1 MSLQNIVEIV
11 SPAGPMLIELGKI
24 KIGAKQKQVRTSA
37 GGVGWRA
44 PEKHDHFTITTMN
57 RDTTGDLVT
66 DKNLMDQLIAEFGDP
81 DGKLRQIPVRM
92 LSDDLDEVLQAG
104 FVWYGGKSVGARSDG
119 KVVTWLF
126 DHHPQRFG
134 QKLAKPVEEKW
145 SDEFLKL
152 KSPKGGP
159 LFKLHATLNCVIAAR
174 QAKFGGVYKFRT
186 TSVISFRQLYGSLLH
201 VSNLTGGILAGMPL
215 VLVLRPIQ
223 VSPGG
228 KVSTVYVVHA
238 ELRGADLGE
247 LQQQA
252 LLISQSRVKQFEQVQ
267 ENRRAYQKLL
277 MAPGTESAA
286 EAAEIADEFVPDG
299 PVIETI
305 AENVPYSLIDGPPK
319 SNPPAAPAESAEPLV
334 LEKPAQI
341 ADGPEAPAPV
351 LDTWD
356 AQAPSEDHSNPACR
370 DTTSKSE
377 TLASEETEQQIA
389 DWLGRPWDECQQAL
403 YAAAS
408 RATPDLDESVFTG
421 GLEKYMRLRGFHRRE
436 NKLTL
441 GGRRLVYDAM
451 AAGRF
456 DFKSGNI
463 LAVEIMGATT

>member
-1 MSLQNIVEIV
+1 MSLENILEIV

-126 DHHPQRFG
+126 DHHPHRFG

-152 KSPKGGP
+152 KSPKGAS

-186 TSVISFRQLYGSLLH
+186 TSIISFRQLCGSLLH
-201 VSNLTGGILAGMPL
+201 VSKLTGGILAGMPL

-252 LLISQSRVKQFEQVQ
+252 LLISQSRVKQFAQVL
-267 ENRRAYQKLL
+267 EDKRAYQKLL

-286 EAAEIADEFVPDG
+286 EAADIADEFVPDG
-299 PVIETI
+299 PVVETI
-305 AENVPYSLIDGPPK
+305 AENVSYSLIDGPPQ
-319 SNPPAAPAESAEPLV
+319 SFAQVAPTAPADPVTPENPAPGVDSS
-334 LEKPAQI
+334 KISAQI
-341 ADGPEAPAPV
+341 
-351 LDTWD
+351 LDTSD
-356 AQAPSEDHSNPACR
+356 GQLLCGDSPNPAN
-370 DTTSKSE
+370 DGA
-377 TLASEETEQQIA
+377 ASNLESPASDETEQQIA
-389 DWLGRPWDECQQAL
+389 DWLARPWDECKQAF
-403 YAAAS
+403 YAAAA
-408 RATPDLDESVFTG
+408 RAMPDLDESVFAA
-421 GLEKYMRLRGFHRRE
+421 GLEKYIRLRGFHRRE

-456 DFKSGNI
+456 DFVKGSVT
-463 LAVEIMGATT
+463 A